1 MTNERHSRAL
11 RAPESAVRPVLRDAL
26 RARRG
31 PIAAATVLF
40 CGHQAGEALVPVLVG
55 VVIDRAVATGDPAA
69 LLFWL
74 ALLGLD
80 FLVLSFCYRWGA
92 RRSWYADVTT
102 DQALRLRVADRVLD
116 PRGGAETG
124 RLPGELTS
132 VAVNDAKRVGVVAF
146 ALPLATAALA
156 AMAVAATVLLTS
168 SLVLGV
174 LVLLGTPALLAAVH
188 YLGRPLERRSGPE
201 QEAAARASGVAA
213 DLVEGFRVLGGLRAQ
228 PAAVTRYVGASRAA
242 LAATL
247 GATRAQALYQ
257 GAVLAMNG
265 LFLALVALVGGRLAA
280 SGVISV
286 GELVA
291 AVGLAQFLVTP
302 LQILGWVN
310 GRLAQGRASS
320 RRIGEVLASPYAVG
334 VGAPDANERHS
345 RAHRSCESA
354 VRSEGEPTDPAKGE
368 LRLRGVLDGVDL
380 DLEPGAHVGVVCA
393 DPADAAALVRVL
405 ARETEPAPA
414 VVTLDG
420 TDVTALAPEHSR
432 RRVLVAAHDAVL
444 FSGTVA
450 EAVGAAAA
458 GDVRPALTA
467 AHADQVAEVLP
478 DGLDSAVSEQ
488 GRSLSGGQRQRLALA
503 RALAADPPVLV
514 LHDPTTAV
522 DAVTEARIAEG
533 VAALRTGRT
542 TLVVATRPAL
552 LAATDRVVHVV
563 DGRVAATGTHAALL
577 DDPTYRGALG

>member
-1 MTNERHSRAL
+1 MAHSILREAL
-11 RAPESAVRPVLRDAL
+11 A
-26 RARRG
+26 ARRG

-55 VVIDRAVATGDPAA
+55 VVIDRAVATGDPGA
-69 LLFWL
+69 LALWL
-74 ALLGLD
+74 AVLGLD
-80 FLVLSFCYRWGA
+80 FLVLSFAYRWGA

-132 VAVNDAKRVGVVAF
+132 VAVTDAKRVGVVAF
-146 ALPLATAALA
+146 ALPLGIAALA
-156 AMAVAATVLLTS
+156 AMAVAATVLLTT
-168 SLVLGV
+168 SLVLGA
-174 LVLLGTPALLAAVH
+174 LVLLGTPVLLAAVH

-257 GAVLAMNG
+257 GAVLAANG
-265 LFLALVALVGGRLAA
+265 LFLAVVALVGGRLAA
-280 SGVISV
+280 SGAISV

-310 GRLAQGRASS
+310 GRLAQGRASAT
-320 RRIGEVLASPYAVG
+320 RVAAVLASPFAVG
-334 VGAPDANERHS
+334 ASPRREGNPG
-345 RAHRSCESA
+345 A
-354 VRSEGEPTDPAKGE
+354 VRALESSPHERSKGE
-368 LRLRGVLDGVDL
+368 LSVRGVLDGVDL
-380 DLEPGAHVGVVCA
+380 ELEAGAHVGVVCA

-420 TDVTALAPEHSR
+420 TDVTALDPTDSR

-450 EAVGAAAA
+450 EAVGAAAV
-458 GDVRPALTA
+458 GDVTPALVA

-522 DAVTEARIAEG
+522 DAVTEARIAAG
-533 VAALRTGRT
+533 VAALRADRT

-563 DGRVAATGTHAALL
+563 AGRVAATGTHAALL

>member
-1 MTNERHSRAL
+1 MTSERHSHSIG
-11 RAPESAVRPVLRDAL
+11 APESAVRSVLGGAL
-26 RARRG
+26 RERRR

-55 VVIDRAVATGDPAA
+55 VVIDRAVATGDPGA
-69 LLFWL
+69 LVLWL
-74 ALLGLD
+74 TLLGLD

-132 VAVNDAKRVGVVAF
+132 VAVTDAKRVGVVAF
-146 ALPLATAALA
+146 ALPLGIAALA

-174 LVLLGTPALLAAVH
+174 LVLVGTPLLLAAVH

-257 GAVLAMNG
+257 GAVLAANG

-310 GRLAQGRASS
+310 GRLAQGRASA
-320 RRIGEVLASPYAVG
+320 RRIGEVLSAPFAVG
-334 VGAPDANERHS
+334 TSDVNERHS
-345 RAHRSCESA
+345 RAPGASESA
-354 VRSEGEPTDPAKGE
+354 ARSEGQSAERSKGE
-368 LRLRGVLDGVDL
+368 LSVREALDGVDL
-380 DLEPGAHVGVVCA
+380 DLEAGAHVGVVCA
-393 DPADAAALVRVL
+393 DPADAAAIVRAL
-405 ARETEPAPA
+405 ARESATPA

-420 TDVTALAPEHSR
+420 TDVTTLDPTESR

-450 EAVGAAAA
+450 ETVGAAAV
-458 GDVRPALTA
+458 GDVGPALAA

-478 DGLDSAVSEQ
+478 DGLHSAVSEQ

-522 DAVTEARIAEG
+522 DAVTEARIAAG
-533 VAALRTGRT
+533 VAALRAGRT

-563 DGRVAATGTHAALL
+563 GGRVAATGTHAALL
-577 DDPTYRGALG
+577 DDPSYRGALG

>member
-1 MTNERHSRAL
+1 M
-11 RAPESAVRPVLRDAL
+11 
-26 RARRG
+26 
-31 PIAAATVLF
+31 
-40 CGHQAGEALVPVLVG
+40 LVG
-55 VVIDRAVATGDPAA
+55 VVIDRAVATGDPGA
-69 LLFWL
+69 LVGWL

-102 DQALRLRVADRVLD
+102 DQSLRLQVAERVLD

-146 ALPLATAALA
+146 ALPLGIAALA

-168 SLVLGV
+168 SPVLGV
-174 LVLLGTPALLAAVH
+174 LVLVGTPLLLAAVH

-257 GAVLAMNG
+257 GAVLAANG

-320 RRIGEVLASPYAVG
+320 RRIADVLSAPYAVDVAREG
-334 VGAPDANERHS
+334 NPHPT
-345 RAHRSCESA
+345 RALES
-354 VRSEGEPTDPAKGE
+354 SPHELGKGE
-368 LRLRGVLDGVDL
+368 LSARGLLSGVDL
-380 DLEPGAHVGVVCA
+380 ELEPGAHVGVVCA
-393 DPADAAALVRVL
+393 DPADAAAIVRTL
-405 ARETEPAPA
+405 ARETSTPA

-420 TDVTALAPEHSR
+420 TDVATLAPAVSR

-450 EAVGAAAA
+450 ETVGAAAA
-458 GDVRPALTA
+458 GDVAPALAA

-522 DAVTEARIAEG
+522 DAVTEARIAAG
-533 VAALRTGRT
+533 VAALRAGRT

-563 DGRVAATGTHAALL
+563 DGRVAAGGTHATLL
-577 DDPTYRGALG
+577 ADPTYRGALG

>member
-1 MTNERHSRAL
+1 MTNERHPGGRSVGAAR
-11 RAPESAVRPVLRDAL
+11 SVLGDAL

-55 VVIDRAVATGDPAA
+55 VVIDRAVATGDPGA
-69 LLFWL
+69 LAFWL
-74 ALLGLD
+74 AVLGLD
-80 FLVLSFCYRWGA
+80 FLVLSFSYRWGA

-132 VAVNDAKRVGVVAF
+132 VAVTDAKRVGVVAF
-146 ALPLATAALA
+146 ALPLGIAALA

-174 LVLLGTPALLAAVH
+174 LVLLGTPLLLGAVH
-188 YLGRPLERRSGPE
+188 LLGRPLERRSGPE

-213 DLVEGFRVLGGLRAQ
+213 DLVEGFRVLGGLRAR

-320 RRIGEVLASPYAVG
+320 KRIGDVLASPFAVVPSSPREG
-334 VGAPDANERHS
+334 NPDGD
-345 RAHRSCESA
+345 RALES
-354 VRSEGEPTDPAKGE
+354 SPHEPAKGE
-368 LRLRGVLDGVDL
+368 LRVRGALDGVDL

-393 DPADAAALVRVL
+393 DPADAVALVRAL
-405 ARETEPAPA
+405 AREGEHPA

-420 TDVTALAPEHSR
+420 TDVTTLAPEHSR

-450 EAVGAAAA
+450 EAVGAAAV
-458 GDVRPALTA
+458 GDVRPALAA

-522 DAVTEARIAEG
+522 DAVTEARIADG
-533 VAALRTGRT
+533 VATLRTGRT

-563 DGRVAATGTHAALL
+563 DGRVAATGTHATLL